1 MLEIVL
7 TPAFFH
13 AVLFSQTK
21 MSDDENQQQRE
32 RHIARRL
39 PYSGLRELHVDNFE
53 TISGPAT
60 AENMNRFFRSRN
72 MTQHVTIDE
81 LICDPEGDHRKKFLF
96 GIIISMTLCSSN
108 QPTTM
113 YARGPNGKKGNSNG
127 TNFRRMIRVFDPT
140 VPPGRIN
147 TFTILEGNGHS
158 TRLFSLDLA
167 VRDDG
172 TFREY
177 SLVPFITKYH
187 QVLTFYCFIANQVQE
202 LRLWCALLLGSE
214 TTWVVPTQSW

>member
-1 MLEIVL
+1 
-7 TPAFFH
+7 
-13 AVLFSQTK
+13 
-21 MSDDENQQQRE
+21 MSDDENQQQRG
-32 RHIARRL
+32 RQIARRH
-39 PYSGLRELHVDNFE
+39 PYNELRNLHVDNFE

-60 AENMNRFFRSRN
+60 AENMNRFFCSRN
-72 MTQHVTIDE
+72 MNQHVTIDE

-158 TRLFSLDLA
+158 TRLFNLDLA

-177 SLVPFITKYH
+177 SLVPFINKTSSS
-187 QVLTFYCFIANQVQE
+187 TN
-202 LRLWCALLLGSE
+202 LLLFHC
-214 TTWVVPTQSW
+214 